1 MPVRT
6 ALLSTICRLAVYTAA
21 LFVLGTAR
29 LPQTRMDTSVSTVRL
44 AEPAPPPAKTAWRF
58 VIAGILLTGVALE
71 IHRRR
76 ALWH

>member
-6 ALLSTICRLAVYTAA
+6 TLLYTITRLAVYAAA
-21 LFVLGTAR
+21 LIVLATAR
-29 LPQTRMDTSVSTVRL
+29 LPQPHAGRSVSMIRK
-44 AEPAPPPAKTAWRF
+44 AEPPTHAASAAWRL

-76 ALWH
+76 PVWH